1 MRGVTTEPLFTVD
14 LLREGGLRVTSQRIA
29 VLDALAGDHLDVE
42 TLTARARVRLG
53 TLSSQAVYE
62 MLNRFIEVEI
72 VRRVP
77 LPFGPVLYET
87 DMTVHDHVVCK
98 RCRRVEN
105 VPATTRR
112 APVPP
117 GWSVSETIY
126 VATCPACGQQS
137 GAGMPEDD
145 VHSQR

>member
-1 MRGVTTEPLFTVD
+1 VQCVTTEPLSTVD

-29 VLDALAGDHLDVE
+29 VLDALSEGHLDVE

-62 MLNRFIEVEI
+62 MLNRFLEVEI

-77 LPFGPVLYET
+77 SPFGPVLYET
-87 DMTVHDHVVCK
+87 DVAVHDHVVCD
-98 RCRRVEN
+98 RCHRVEN
-105 VPATTRR
+105 VPASRR
-112 APVPP
+112 RPPVPA

-126 VATCPACGQQS
+126 IATCPACGEQS
-137 GAGMPEDD
+137 GAGVPEAA
-145 VHSQR
+145 HSQR